1 MDLATLIVQL
11 VQYHCEGREP
21 EFRTTA
27 AFLAK
32 RAKNPRIGQMI
43 HDALAKRPQG
53 QAPEARRSKNAQPVP
68 GPSKWLTQLEHMDI
82 AALKLPTAVEDLVA
96 ELVTED
102 TAASALEERGLDPRR
117 RVLLHG
123 PPGNGKTSLARAL
136 GGALGIPALALSS
149 DIVSSHMGETSAR
162 LTALADAF
170 GEARFMLVIDEIDS
184 LGVSRGSETTDCSRE
199 DARTLTALL
208 MLLDRKLSNWI
219 VATTNR
225 LDRVDVALIRR
236 FDEIIEMPA
245 PSAEQLTELA
255 ESLASQYQVRT
266 PDVSRCANFDAVTKT
281 VRTSAR
287 RQIVREHVGRAEQ

>member
-1 MDLATLIVQL
+1 
-11 VQYHCEGREP
+11 
-21 EFRTTA
+21 
-27 AFLAK
+27 
-32 RAKNPRIGQMI
+32 
-43 HDALAKRPQG
+43 
-53 QAPEARRSKNAQPVP
+53 
-68 GPSKWLTQLEHMDI
+68 MDI